1 MEEDIQDSEIRVIG
15 NMPKQPAPQR
25 PRRKRWA
32 AIGVCVLL
40 VGMGICVML
49 SRCGG
54 KSTDSPF
61 RFIAPPTAQPHPLR
75 GWIEECERQ
84 SLCSPLIPSYTEL
97 KDTLVDTIPMRIYLP
112 LNATPHIDVGYQMV
126 RDTAHYILFFQ
137 AADVRADNGNIVGA
151 FVRQGK
157 PLSWGL
163 SKQGYCAIIEGEV
176 TIGVAAN
183 SPLFEEATEKGGD
196 FFRQYPLVDN
206 GRIADNELQT
216 RSRRR
221 GLCSV
226 EGRVVVI
233 ESRTATTL
241 HDFSAALI
249 KLGVSDA
256 IYLTAGA
263 ITQGYCRLKDNSHLK
278 FGLWDERPYENAS
291 FIIW

>member
-1 MEEDIQDSEIRVIG
+1 MEENIQDSEIRVIG
-15 NMPKQPAPQR
+15 GVPQPSAPQR
-25 PRRKRWA
+25 PRWKKWA

-40 VGMGICVML
+40 VAVVLSMVL

-54 KSTDSPF
+54 NSTDSPF
-61 RFIAPPTAQPHPLR
+61 HLIAPAAEQPHPLR
-75 GWIEECERQ
+75 GWIEECEQQ
-84 SLCSPLIPSYTEL
+84 SLASSLIPSYTEI
-97 KDTLVDTIPMRIYLP
+97 KDTLVDTIPLRIYLP
-112 LNATPHIDVGYQMV
+112 LNATPHIEVGYQVV
-126 RDTAHYILFFQ
+126 RDTARYILFFQ
-137 AADVRADNGNIVGA
+137 AADVRADNGKIVGA
-151 FVRQGK
+151 FVQHGK

-206 GRIADNELQT
+206 GQVAYNELDS

-226 EGRVVVI
+226 EGRVVVV

-241 HDFSAALI
+241 QEFSAALV
-249 KLGVSDA
+249 KLGVSNA

-278 FGLWDERPYENAS
+278 FGLWDERPYKNAS

>member
-1 MEEDIQDSEIRVIG
+1 MEENIQDSEIRVIG
-15 NMPKQPAPQR
+15 TTPIQPAPQR
-25 PRRKRWA
+25 PRWKKWA
-32 AIGVCVLL
+32 VIGVCALL
-40 VGMGICVML
+40 VGIGLCVVL
-49 SRCGG
+49 SRYGG
-54 KSTDSPF
+54 TPTDRPF
-61 RFIAPPTAQPHPLR
+61 SRIAPPIAQPHPLR

-84 SLCSPLIPSYTEL
+84 ALDSPLIPSYTEL
-97 KDTLVDTIPMRIYLP
+97 KDTLVDTIPLRIYLP
-112 LNATPHIDVGYQMV
+112 LNATPHIDVGYQIV

-137 AADVRADNGNIVGA
+137 AADVRADNGKIVGA

-183 SPLFEEATEKGGD
+183 SPLFEEATERGGD

-206 GRIADNELQT
+206 GKVAYNELDS

-233 ESRTATTL
+233 ESRNTTTL
-241 HDFSAALI
+241 QEFSAALV
-249 KLGVSDA
+249 KLGVSNA

-263 ITQGYCRLKDNSHLK
+263 VTQGYCRLKDNSHLK
-278 FGLWDERPYENAS
+278 FGLWDERPYKNAS